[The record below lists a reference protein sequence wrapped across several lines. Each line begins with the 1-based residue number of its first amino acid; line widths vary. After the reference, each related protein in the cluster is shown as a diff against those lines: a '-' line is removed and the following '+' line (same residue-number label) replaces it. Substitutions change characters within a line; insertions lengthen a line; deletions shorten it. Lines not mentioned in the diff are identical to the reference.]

1 VTVTPRP
8 ARHVVRFF
16 LETTGYSGICLPP
29 FGIFILPDRLMQRS
43 LVLHEQCH
51 WHQAERMG
59 LLRWAITYLCTTS
72 ATATTTT
79 RLRSK
84 HGSLRE
90 TTIVKA
96 PTRAI

>member
-59 LLRWAITYLCTTS
+59 LLRWAITYLWYN
-72 ATATTTT
+72 
-79 RLRSK
+79 LRYGYYDNPFEIEAREFARNRYR
-84 HGSLRE
+84 GSSD
-90 TTIVKA
+90 
-96 PTRAI
+96 